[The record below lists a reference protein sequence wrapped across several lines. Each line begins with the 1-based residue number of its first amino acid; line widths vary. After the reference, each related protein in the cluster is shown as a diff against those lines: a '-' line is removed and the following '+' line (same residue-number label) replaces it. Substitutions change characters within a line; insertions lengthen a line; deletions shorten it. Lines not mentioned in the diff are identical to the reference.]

1 MTNVTETV
9 IYVTRDG
16 EWLPPEEMHAVARS
30 SANAEGN
37 LTVNLRGV
45 DHLDGSSLQIL
56 LALATERKRLGAP
69 LTLAE
74 TSTQLSNWFEYA
86 GERGNISPEF
96 EA

>member
-1 MTNVTETV
+1 
-9 IYVTRDG
+9 
-16 EWLPPEEMHAVARS
+16 
-30 SANAEGN
+30 
-37 LTVNLRGV
+37 
-45 DHLDGSSLQIL
+45 
-56 LALATERKRLGAP
+56 LATERKRLGAP